1 MKVYLFLVFVI
12 SMLTFY
18 CLGQGS
24 PASYFL
30 NNLNGVYSSEDC
42 DFEFKISC
50 SGYSLKNGKYKCW
63 YSTDLGCNRWEGTYM
78 IDWANMR
85 ITFTPDNKDP
95 EVFDLKTDGTKFSF
109 GWYYSGL
116 HNHHWFRSVYR
127 KIRCK

>member
-42 DFEFKISC
+42 
-50 SGYSLKNGKYKCW
+50 
-63 YSTDLGCNRWEGTYM
+63 
-78 IDWANMR
+78 DWANMR